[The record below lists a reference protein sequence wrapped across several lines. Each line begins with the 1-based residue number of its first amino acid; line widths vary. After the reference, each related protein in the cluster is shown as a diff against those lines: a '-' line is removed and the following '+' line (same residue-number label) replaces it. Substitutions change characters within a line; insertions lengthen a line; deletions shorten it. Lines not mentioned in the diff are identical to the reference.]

1 MRVTNNMIMNTTKS
15 NINRNKIEVDR
26 MNTQMSTQKKIDVP
40 SDDPVIAV
48 RSLRLRSTLNQI
60 DQYLNTNVKDAESWI
75 EMTQSSLKTLNTVL
89 DKIHTQCNDGS
100 NTYLTQSD
108 RNTILT
114 QLKQL
119 RDQIYQE
126 GNNDYA
132 GRTIFTGYKTNTT
145 LTFQTDSKASY
156 TITEPSSYENIEEK
170 DYYTHTFESFS
181 DVPANKPAAD
191 VDKVTIQRIRLSY
204 NAIENP
210 TDITF
215 TYKMQDGTTATE
227 VLDTTGA
234 GASANGFT
242 FKQMTNSNLNAADYA
257 IGDDEVILNTDTG
270 ELLLGKNAADFIRSN
285 KASVS
290 VTYDKTGFNEG
301 ELRPEHYFNCTDK
314 TDTANPVKYIN
325 YNENGERM
333 YQDINYYIGNNQS
346 ITVNTLAADTFNASI
361 GRDVDELSDAV
372 QFAMDAYDTLE
383 KIKVMQSSE
392 RYSSDTDQ
400 EKLQAWYEAAQRQL
414 DYANQNMQD
423 LYNAKLTTVDNYT
436 KDVNLALTTVGAK
449 GQRLDLVKNRLE
461 SNMTTVEKLK
471 SDNEDRELSDIV
483 IDYTAS
489 YTAYQAALQAAS
501 KVQEQTL
508 LDYL

>member
-75 EMTQSSLKTLNTVL
+75 EMTQSSLTTLNSVL

-100 NTYLTQSD
+100 NTYLTQSN

-145 LTFQTDSKASY
+145 LTF
-156 TITEPSSYENIEEK
+156 
-170 DYYTHTFESFS
+170 H
-181 DVPANKPAAD
+181 
-191 VDKVTIQRIRLSY
+191 
-204 NAIENP
+204 
-210 TDITF
+210 
-215 TYKMQDGTTATE
+215 GTTATE

-257 IGDDEVILNTDTG
+257 VGDDEVILNTDTG

-372 QFAMDAYDTLE
+372 QFAMNAYDTVE
-383 KIKVMQSSE
+383 KIKAMQSSE
-392 RYSSDTDQ
+392 RYSSDADQ
-400 EKLQAWYEAAQRQL
+400 EMLSKWYDAAQRQL

-471 SDNEDRELSDIV
+471 SDNEDRDLSDIV

>member
-15 NINRNKIEVDR
+15 NINRNKVQVDK

-48 RSLRLRSTLNQI
+48 RSLRLRSTMNEI
-60 DQYLNTNVKDAESWI
+60 EQYLDTNVKDAESWLDI
-75 EMTQSSLKTLNTVL
+75 TQSSLKSLESTI
-89 DKIHTQCNDGS
+89 KEIHTQCNAGS
-100 NTYLTQSD
+100 NTYLTQDD

-119 RDQIYQE
+119 RDQIYAE

-145 LTFQTDSKASY
+145 LTFQSDSKASY
-156 TITEPSSYENIEEK
+156 TIIEPSSYENIEEK
-170 DYYTHTFESFS
+170 NYYTHTFESFA
-181 DVPANKPAAD
+181 DVPANEPTAD

-210 TDITF
+210 SNITF
-215 TYKMQDGTTATE
+215 KYKMADGTTATE
-227 VLDTTGA
+227 TLDATGA
-234 GASANGFT
+234 TASTSGFT
-242 FKQMTNSNLNAADYA
+242 FKQVTTSDLNTANYA
-257 IGDDEVILNTDTG
+257 IGDDEVVLNTDTG

-290 VTYDKTGFNEG
+290 VTYDKTRFNKG

-314 TDTANPVKYIN
+314 TDTANPVKFIN
-325 YNENGERM
+325 YNADGERM
-333 YQDINYYIGNNQS
+333 YEDINYYIGNNQS
-346 ITVNTLAADTFNASI
+346 ITVNTLAADTFNAAI

-372 QFAMDAYDTLE
+372 QFAIDANDTVK
-383 KIKVMQSSE
+383 KIEAMKTSE
-392 RYSSDTDQ
+392 RYSSDADQ
-400 EKLQAWYEAAQRQL
+400 EMLQKWYEAAQRQA

-423 LYNAKLTTVDNYT
+423 LYNAKLTTFDNYET
-436 KDVNLALTTVGAK
+436 NVNLAYTTVGAK
-449 GQRLDLVKNRLE
+449 GQRVDMVKSRLE
-461 SNMTTVEKLK
+461 SNKTTIEKLK
-471 SDNEDRELSDIV
+471 SDNEDRELSDVV